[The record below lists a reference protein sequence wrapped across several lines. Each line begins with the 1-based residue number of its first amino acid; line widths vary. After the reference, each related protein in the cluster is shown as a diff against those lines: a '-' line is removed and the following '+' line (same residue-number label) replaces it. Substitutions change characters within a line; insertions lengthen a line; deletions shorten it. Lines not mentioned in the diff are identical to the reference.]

1 MVAEAIIYTILNGIG
16 FNIVIPGMYIVLKC
30 LGIL

>member
-1 MVAEAIIYTILNGIG
+1 MVAKTIIYTILNGIG

-30 LGIL
+30 LGII